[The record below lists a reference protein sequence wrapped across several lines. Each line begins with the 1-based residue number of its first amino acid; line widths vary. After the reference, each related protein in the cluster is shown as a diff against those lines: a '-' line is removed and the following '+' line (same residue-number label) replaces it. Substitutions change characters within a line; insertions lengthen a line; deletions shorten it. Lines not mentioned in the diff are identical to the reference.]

1 MKNIKYRAGQG
12 AVEFA
17 LFIPILMLVFFGALE
32 LGRAFFAYI
41 AVANAAREGT
51 RVFTFRPDVTTI
63 ANVNAAIRNEIGSTI
78 LVDETNIAGISIQ
91 CGNFYANVTTDAQL
105 QSCPKEE
112 PIRVTVTYDHELI
125 ISLVFPDSI
134 TLSQSAEMMVP

>member
-1 MKNIKYRAGQG
+1 MKLNKDRQGQG

-17 LFIPILMLVFFGALE
+17 LFIPILVLVVFGALE

-63 ANVNAAIRNEIGSTI
+63 TNVNTAIRNEIGSTP
-78 LVDETNIAGISIQ
+78 LVDDDNISGIAIA
-91 CGNFYANVTTDAQL
+91 CGNSYVAVTTDAQL
-105 QSCPKEE
+105 LACPKMQ
-112 PIRVTVTYDHELI
+112 PIRITVTYSHELI
-125 ISLVFPDSI
+125 LSLVFPDTI